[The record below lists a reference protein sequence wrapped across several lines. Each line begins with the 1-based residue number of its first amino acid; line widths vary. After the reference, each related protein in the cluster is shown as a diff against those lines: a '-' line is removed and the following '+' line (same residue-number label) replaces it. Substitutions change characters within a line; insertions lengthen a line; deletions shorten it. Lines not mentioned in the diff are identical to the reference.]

1 MCIGIPMQVIEAAG
15 RFALCEGRGERRRIN
30 TALVG
35 TVVPGDWLLV
45 FLDDAREAIDA
56 DRAAEVNTALDL
68 VLSAMQGNAAM
79 GDVDFALPSQM
90 SPEQMK
96 ALTTA
101 SPHAP
106 PLHGSLP
113 PEGADSP
120 WGGPAANR
128 AMNF

>member
-1 MCIGIPMQVIEAAG
+1 MCIGIPMQVIEADG

-35 TVVPGDWLLV
+35 DVVPGDWLLV
-45 FLDDAREAIDA
+45 FLDDAREPIDA
-56 DRAAEVNTALDL
+56 DRAAEVNAALDL
-68 VLSAMQGNAAM
+68 VLGAMQGLETQEDA
-79 GDVDFALPSQM
+79 GFALPSQM
-90 SPEQMK
+90 TPEQMR

-101 SPHAP
+101 GPHAP
-106 PLHGSLP
+106 PFHGSLP